1 MANVTILYLWGFYHS
16 YTNWFSDYS
25 AAFVTLTTDSDI
37 TAYGTTFA
45 NGRGTDIGKNNKKEY
60 SCIKYLFP
68 SNTASQF
75 MCCLKSIMHM
85 RKQIRNDMFYVQ
97 HSLVSL
103 LSAFSTKPQIIHVHM
118 SP

>member
-1 MANVTILYLWGFYHS
+1 MYWFMANVTILYLWGFYHS

-68 SNTASQF
+68 SNTAS
-75 MCCLKSIMHM
+75 
-85 RKQIRNDMFYVQ
+85 
-97 HSLVSL
+97 
-103 LSAFSTKPQIIHVHM
+103 
-118 SP
+118 